1 MRPCAFRSG
10 PRLAAFPTARIRGA
24 LTGLS
29 GAFTTLRGHLGG
41 AWSGLTSLMPPLA
54 ALGAGTSLAG
64 LFELVRHVA
73 EARHVVTKMAET
85 IGIAPPQMARLNFAA
100 RMTGTNVE
108 SMQIGLTRLNKVMGD
123 TVRGKNK
130 DAAALFR
137 QIGISTQEL
146 ANGNAAT
153 ILPKIAASFQ
163 ATHSATMRAA
173 MAQALF
179 GRGWREMA
187 PLLLAGP
194 EEMRA
199 WIAQLDR
206 LDYKFTQVDDNSLTA
221 FRRSWVGL
229 ETAVG
234 GFTNMLGARLAPIL
248 TPIII
253 QFSDS
258 IAVNREWI
266 ANWITEHV
274 KQAISWLREHK
285 EQIKDTIRVTGEWID
300 KLGGLKGVLI
310 ATGLLM
316 VGPFVVGILSFTAA
330 VPAARMGV
338 QRDAG
343 CRDPRGRRGIDCL
356 QCARD
361 GAAGVPH
368 PVVGARPGRSL

>member
-1 MRPCAFRSG
+1 MLERHPGFFGHDEHGRPLDGDAVLAAYFDCGAFWGNIEHVMSLTLARATALPAARRAHPQRSEAGLTAWRTQLSRSSSARSIVRRRRWRRSSASLEGLSNEAMRVQVRAA
-10 PRLAAFPTARIRGA
+10 RLAAFPTARIRGA

-73 EARHVVTKMAET
+73 EARHEVAKMAET

-100 RMTGTNVE
+100 RMTGTNVK
-108 SMQIGLTRLNKVMGD
+108 SMQVGLTKLNKVMGD

-130 DAAALFR
+130 DAAELFR

-146 ANGNAAT
+146 ASGNAAT

-187 PLLLAGP
+187 PLLFAGP

-206 LDYKFTQVDDNSLTA
+206 LGYKFTQVDDNNLTA
-221 FRRSWVGL
+221 FR
-229 ETAVG
+229 
-234 GFTNMLGARLAPIL
+234 
-248 TPIII
+248 
-253 QFSDS
+253 S
-258 IAVNREWI
+258 IA
-266 ANWITEHV
+266 
-274 KQAISWLREHK
+274 
-285 EQIKDTIRVTGEWID
+285 
-300 KLGGLKGVLI
+300 
-310 ATGLLM
+310 
-316 VGPFVVGILSFTAA
+316 
-330 VPAARMGV
+330 
-338 QRDAG
+338 
-343 CRDPRGRRGIDCL
+343 GRTSTL
-356 QCARD
+356 
-361 GAAGVPH
+361 
-368 PVVGARPGRSL
+368 